1 MYPQTQNKAGP
12 DGRPAESL
20 GHGSVVI
27 PPAGTCLPKRRRR
40 RSGESA
46 RALAMLNL
54 LPVHALPVPKV
65 HVEPR
70 RPDGSIAVFDRPTGT
85 QLIVYTPRFDRQFHA
100 GHRGGSWYVRPLI
113 ELGSEPVSLA
123 FPTAK
128 AAIDAVAE
136 GRWRKGTRPGSR
148 GGSSIRVLWP
158 PSECPG
164 DSATGVASR
173 LQEHPVQQE

>member
-1 MYPQTQNKAGP
+1 MNPQTQTTAGP
-12 DGRPAESL
+12 DARHAEPLGRS
-20 GHGSVVI
+20 GVVI
-27 PPAGTCLPKRRRR
+27 PPAGTCLQKRRRR

-85 QLIVYTPRFDRQFHA
+85 QLIVYTPRFDRQFRA

-136 GRWRKGTRPGSR
+136 GRWRQGIRASSR
-148 GGSSIRVLWP
+148 GGPLIRVLWP
-158 PSECPG
+158 PSVCVTAGEKTALPHF
-164 DSATGVASR
+164 S
-173 LQEHPVQQE
+173 